1 MATLDIQK
9 SFIINR
15 PKVILVFYDN
25 QRKSNVNQ
33 LSFRLLSFINTVPV
47 KTRLI
52 FRHASFSPLK
62 TFVPSNQ
69 YLERPGCFS
78 TY

>member
-1 MATLDIQK
+1 MATLDVQK

-25 QRKSNVNQ
+25 QLKSNVNQ
-33 LSFRLLSFINTVPV
+33 LSFRLLLIYQYGPV

-52 FRHASFSPLK
+52 SGMHISAL
-62 TFVPSNQ
+62 
-69 YLERPGCFS
+69 
-78 TY
+78 

>member
-1 MATLDIQK
+1 MATLDVQK

-52 FRHASFSPLK
+52 SGMHLSAL
-62 TFVPSNQ
+62 
-69 YLERPGCFS
+69 
-78 TY
+78 